1 MLITL
6 RKKAQSTAE
15 YVMLFAIVLGAVAM
29 ARSYLSKAIAG
40 GIQYKARELSSAV
53 TGSPDTLYDSTLDKK
68 NTSKSARQSNER
80 QHQDSKLDE
89 NHAYSENSNADVE
102 NASIGGDLQEAV
114 DASDAYKIAP
124 NAWDKKGSNV
134 ATP

>member
-40 GIQYKARELSSAV
+40 GIQYQANQLLTSTGGDLYNSAM
-53 TGSPDTLYDSTLDKK
+53 DKN
-68 NTSKSARQSNER
+68 NTTKSARQDNSS
-80 QHQDSKLDE
+80 QHQDAHLNDQ
-89 NHAYSENSNADVE
+89 HAYNENTSANE
-102 NASIGGDLQEAV
+102 RRTSIGGDLAEAV
-114 DASDAYKIAP
+114 TAADAFTISDGT
-124 NAWDKKGSNV
+124 WDQRDTAVPV
-134 ATP
+134 AK

>member
-40 GIQYKARELSSAV
+40 GIQFKANELLKETGGDLYSPLTDKSS
-53 TGSPDTLYDSTLDKK
+53 
-68 NTSKSARQSNER
+68 TSKSARQSNEK
-80 QHQDSKLDE
+80 QKQNSSLNE
-89 NHAYSENSNADVE
+89 NHAYNENSNADVE
-102 NASIGGDLQEAV
+102 NASIGGDLQEAQTEA
-114 DASDAYKIAP
+114 DGYLIAP
-124 NAWDKKGSNV
+124 GAWDQKGSKVGN
-134 ATP
+134 P

>member
-40 GIQYKARELSSAV
+40 GIQFKANELLTKTGGSLYKADLDLS
-53 TGSPDTLYDSTLDKK
+53 
-68 NTSKSARQSNER
+68 NTTKSARQSNEK
-80 QHQDSKLDE
+80 QHQDSHLLE
-89 NHAYSENSNADVE
+89 NHAYNENSTAKVE
-102 NASIGGDLQEAV
+102 NASIGGDLQEAKDTV
-114 DASDAYKIAP
+114 DGYFIAP
-124 NAWDKKGSNV
+124 GAWDQKGSKV
-134 ATP
+134 GLP